1 MKKMKWCSAMCVLV
15 FVVALA
21 AGVAAHDEFRFIGT
35 LMNMDVARGRLAMRV
50 VENKKEETIQI
61 ALTPKTEIT
70 RDKKRVARSELKAGL
85 YLVVDALGDD
95 YDSLEAVEIR
105 IVPPPK

>member
-1 MKKMKWCSAMCVLV
+1 MKTWCSAISA
-15 FVVALA
+15 VVILFAFTSSPF
-21 AGVAAHDEFRFIGT
+21 AHDEFRFIGT
-35 LMNMDVARGRLAMRV
+35 LTKMDAARGRVTMKV
-50 VENKKEETIQI
+50 VENKKEETIEI

-95 YDSLEAVEIR
+95 YDSLEAIEIR

>member
-1 MKKMKWCSAMCVLV
+1 MKTWCSAISAVVLLL
-15 FVVALA
+15 ALTSA
-21 AGVAAHDEFRFIGT
+21 TFAHDEFRFIGT
-35 LMNMDVARGRLAMRV
+35 VTKIDTARGRVTMKV
-50 VENKKEETIQI
+50 IENKKEETIEI

>member
-1 MKKMKWCSAMCVLV
+1 MIARWSSLACVL
-15 FVVALA
+15 ALL
-21 AGVAAHDEFRFIGT
+21 AGLAPAIAAHDEFRFIGT
-35 LMNMDVARGRLAMRV
+35 LTKMDAARGRLTMKV
-50 VENKKEETIQI
+50 VENRKEETIEI

-70 RDKKRVARSELKAGL
+70 RDKKRVTRGALKAGL

>member
-1 MKKMKWCSAMCVLV
+1 MKTWYSAVSAVVLL
-15 FVVALA
+15 FALTS
-21 AGVAAHDEFRFIGT
+21 GIFAHDEFRFTGT
-35 LMNMDVARGRLAMRV
+35 LTKMDAARGRVTMKV
-50 VENKKEETIQI
+50 VENKKEETIEI

-95 YDSLEAVEIR
+95 YDSLEAIEIR

>member
-1 MKKMKWCSAMCVLV
+1 MKTWSSAISAVV
-15 FVVALA
+15 FLFALTSA
-21 AGVAAHDEFRFIGT
+21 AFAHDEFRFIGT
-35 LMNMDVARGRLAMRV
+35 LTKVDAARGRVTMKV
-50 VENKKEETIQI
+50 VENRKEETIEI

>member
-1 MKKMKWCSAMCVLV
+1 MKTWSSAISA
-15 FVVALA
+15 VVILFAFTS
-21 AGVAAHDEFRFIGT
+21 GTFAHDEFRFIGT
-35 LMNMDVARGRLAMRV
+35 LTKMDAARGRVTMKV
-50 VENKKEETIQI
+50 VENRKEETIEI

-95 YDSLEAVEIR
+95 YDSLEAIEIR

>member
-1 MKKMKWCSAMCVLV
+1 MKTWYSAVSAVVLLL
-15 FVVALA
+15 ALTSA
-21 AGVAAHDEFRFIGT
+21 TFAHDEFRFIGT
-35 LMNMDVARGRLAMRV
+35 VTKIDTARGRVTMKV
-50 VENKKEETIQI
+50 VENKKEETIEI

-95 YDSLEAVEIR
+95 YDSLEAIEIR

>member
-1 MKKMKWCSAMCVLV
+1 MKPWCSAISAVVLLL
-15 FVVALA
+15 ALTSA
-21 AGVAAHDEFRFIGT
+21 TFAHDEFRFIGT
-35 LMNMDVARGRLAMRV
+35 VTKMDAARGRVTMKV
-50 VENKKEETIQI
+50 IENKKEETIEI

>member
-1 MKKMKWCSAMCVLV
+1 MKTWSLAISAVVLL
-15 FVVALA
+15 FALTSA
-21 AGVAAHDEFRFIGT
+21 ARAHDEFRFIGSLT
-35 LMNMDVARGRLAMRV
+35 KVDAARGRVTMKV
-50 VENKKEETIQI
+50 VENRKEETIEI

>member
-1 MKKMKWCSAMCVLV
+1 MKTWCSAISAVVLSL
-15 FVVALA
+15 ALTSA
-21 AGVAAHDEFRFIGT
+21 TFAHDEFRFIGT
-35 LMNMDVARGRLAMRV
+35 VTKMDAARGRVTMKV
-50 VENKKEETIQI
+50 VENKKEETIEI

-95 YDSLEAVEIR
+95 YDNLEAVEIR

>member
-1 MKKMKWCSAMCVLV
+1 MKTWCSAISAVVLLL
-15 FVVALA
+15 ALTSA
-21 AGVAAHDEFRFIGT
+21 TFAHDEFRFIGT
-35 LMNMDVARGRLAMRV
+35 VTKMDAARGRVTMKV
-50 VENKKEETIQI
+50 IENKKEETIEI

>member
-1 MKKMKWCSAMCVLV
+1 MKTWCSAISAVVLLL
-15 FVVALA
+15 ALTSA
-21 AGVAAHDEFRFIGT
+21 TFAHDEFRFIGT
-35 LMNMDVARGRLAMRV
+35 VTKMDAARGRVTMKV
-50 VENKKEETIQI
+50 VENKKEETIEI

>member
-1 MKKMKWCSAMCVLV
+1 MTKWCSATSV
-15 FVVALA
+15 FVLLIALA
-21 AGVAAHDEFRFIGT
+21 TGVSAHDEFRFVGT
-35 LMNMDVARGRLAMRV
+35 LTKMDATRGRLTMRI
-50 VENKKEETIQI
+50 VENRKEETIEI

-70 RDKKRVARSELKAGL
+70 RDKKRVARSELKEGV

>member
-1 MKKMKWCSAMCVLV
+1 MINRWSPVGYVLALLL
-15 FVVALA
+15 VALSPA
-21 AGVAAHDEFRFIGT
+21 IAAHDEFRFVGT
-35 LMNMDVARGRLAMRV
+35 LTKMDAARGRFTMKV
-50 VENKKEETIQI
+50 VENKKEETIEI
-61 ALTPKTEIT
+61 ALTPKTEIM